1 MSKKILVFGAGYVG
15 CSLGILFARKNKVV
29 LIDTD
34 SKKVSEIN
42 KGSFP
47 INEPLTEK
55 YKIESGFDLFASEN
69 FAEYIHGADFII
81 LALPTDYQEKTH
93 SFNTSTI
100 ETVLSKISKLK
111 INFPVIIKSTVYIGF
126 TEALKKSYPNLNIIY
141 VPEFLREGNAI
152 HDNIYPSRIV
162 IGDDRENAN
171 QIADLFQSIARN
183 CPEVHYMSSSEAEAV
198 KLFSNAY
205 LATRVSFFNELD
217 SFALAKNLNSKNI
230 IKGISSDPRIGD
242 YYHNPSF
249 GYGGYCLPKDTKQL
263 VANFE
268 TIPQEIFQAVIRS
281 NDLRKQFIAQTI
293 LSYNVKIIGIYY
305 LSMKK
310 GSNNFRESA
319 ILDIIEILERNQKK
333 ILVFEPLLSS
343 NHDQFSVLDDLDE
356 FKRKSDLIIANRID
370 EPLLDVKDKV
380 FTRDIFNEN

>member
-15 CSLGILFARKNKVV
+15 CSLSILFARDNKVV

-47 INEPLTEK
+47 INESLVEK
-55 YKIESGFDLFASEN
+55 YKSESGFDLFASDN
-69 FAEYIHGADFII
+69 FDEHINGSDFII
-81 LALPTDYQEKTH
+81 LALPTDYQEKAH
-93 SFNTSTI
+93 SFNTSII
-100 ETVLSKISKLK
+100 EKVLSKINKLK
-111 INFPVIIKSTVYIGF
+111 INVPIIIKSTVYIGF
-126 TEALKKSYPNLNIIY
+126 TEVIKQSNTNLNIVY

-162 IGDDRENAN
+162 VGDYKENAY
-171 QIADLFQSIARN
+171 QIADLFQSVAQN
-183 CPEVHYMSSSEAEAV
+183 CPEVFYMSSSEAEAV
-198 KLFSNAY
+198 KLFSNAF

-230 IKGISSDPRIGD
+230 IKGISADPRIGD

-310 GSNNFRESA
+310 
-319 ILDIIEILERNQKK
+319 
-333 ILVFEPLLSS
+333 
-343 NHDQFSVLDDLDE
+343 
-356 FKRKSDLIIANRID
+356 RI
-370 EPLLDVKDKV
+370 
-380 FTRDIFNEN
+380 